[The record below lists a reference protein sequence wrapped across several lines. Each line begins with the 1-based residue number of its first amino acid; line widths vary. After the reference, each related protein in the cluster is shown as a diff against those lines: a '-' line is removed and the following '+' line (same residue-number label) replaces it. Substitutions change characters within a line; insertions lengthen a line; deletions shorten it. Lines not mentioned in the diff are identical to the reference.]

1 MNTILITVL
10 PVFGMIIL
18 GYGFAKFNFIDAAA
32 GRGISLFVFN
42 VAIPALLF
50 KTMATLDAADA
61 APWSLWAVYYG
72 GIASTWIAAAIA
84 SRFIPSLNYSGGATS
99 SMAASFGNL
108 AMLGTPLALEHF
120 GQSVA
125 VPLGLILSIHAP
137 ILWFSATMH
146 RELARHAGQFSLQK
160 TGRELVINLAKN
172 AIVMALIAGSLWRIT
187 NLGLHPIADKMLSM
201 LADASIPTALFA
213 LGCSLS
219 AYSLRGSGSGMF
231 ALIGLKMIFMPI
243 IVFILSHYV
252 FTLAPLWSKIAVLF
266 AAMPSGANAF
276 LFAQKNDEAVPAIS
290 GAIAL
295 GTGLAAITASVL
307 LYLMDI
313 GVI

>member
-1 MNTILITVL
+1 
-10 PVFGMIIL
+10 MIVL
-18 GYGFAKFNFIDAAA
+18 GYGFAKFNIIDGPA

-50 KTMATLDAADA
+50 KTMATLASADA

-72 GIASTWIAAAIA
+72 GIACTWIAAAFA
-84 SRFIPSLNYSGGATS
+84 SRFIPSLNFSGGATAA
-99 SMAASFGNL
+99 MAASFGNL
-108 AMLGTPLALEHF
+108 AMLGTPLALSHF
-120 GQSVA
+120 GQAVA
-125 VPLGLILSIHAP
+125 VPLGLIISVHAP
-137 ILWFSATMH
+137 ILWFSATLQ
-146 RELARHAGQFSLQK
+146 REFAHHSGSFSLRK
-160 TGRELVINLAKN
+160 TGRELIVNLAKN
-172 AIVMALIAGSLWRIT
+172 AIVMALIAGSLWRVT
-187 NLGLHPIADKMLSM
+187 GLGLHPIADKMLSM

-219 AYSLRGSGSGMF
+219 AYSLRGSGTGMF

-243 IVFILSHYV
+243 IVFLLSQYV
-252 FTLAPLWSKIAVLF
+252 FALTPLWSKIAVLF

-276 LFAQKNDEAVPAIS
+276 LFAQKNDEGVPAIS